1 MIGFNLI
8 RHGKTQWNLDQ
19 RIQGR
24 TDIALADPGRRQVAS
39 WCAALGRISLDLIVS
54 SPMIRA
60 RQTAEIL
67 GQGLGLAVVLD
78 ENLREQSFGRWEGS
92 TIRQIRQAAPGTV
105 EHQEGLGWDFCPP
118 GGESRNGVLKRA
130 LVALERA
137 AQRFDGFDI
146 LVVTHSGVIKSLAY
160 HALGRAFLP
169 GEKQV
174 IKDNHLHR
182 FAWDHTVV
190 LERLNAIN
198 LNQEA
203 Q

>member
-1 MIGFNLI
+1 MTRFNLI
-8 RHGKTQWNLDQ
+8 RHGKTQWNLEQ

-24 TDIALADPGRRQVAS
+24 TDIPLSAQGRHQVDS
-39 WCAALGRISLDLIVS
+39 WCAALGKISLDLIVS

-60 RQTAEIL
+60 RQTAGII
-67 GQGLGLAVVLD
+67 GQSLGLEVVTD
-78 ENLREQSFGRWEGS
+78 ENLREQSFGLWEGK
-92 TIRQIRQAAPGTV
+92 TINQIRQAFPGTV

-118 GGESRNGVLKRA
+118 EGETRHWVLKRA
-130 LVALERA
+130 LGALGAA
-137 AQRFDGFDI
+137 AQRFNGLNI
-146 LVVTHSGVIKSLAY
+146 LVVSHNGVIKSLAY

-174 IKDNHLHR
+174 IKDSYLHR
-182 FAWDHTVV
+182 FVWEQTVV